1 MASSPCASFL
11 LPLLTDSLI
20 SQAIIDQRSLA
31 RGVNLPESTP
41 FLEVVSAKTLDTLKP
56 LYLLVCP
63 PLMDVFILQ
72 ELKWSK
78 NSQTQS
84 SLSFDM
90 L

>member
-1 MASSPCASFL
+1 MLWSPCANFL
-11 LPLLTDSLI
+11 LPLLTDSLM

-31 RGVNLPESTP
+31 RGVNLPDSAP
-41 FLEVVSAKTLDTLKP
+41 FLEVVSAESVATLKP

-63 PLMDVFILQ
+63 PLMDAFILQ

-78 NSQTQS
+78 SSQTQS
-84 SLSFDM
+84 ILSVDM